1 MSRTPLFAAVMKALA
16 PSFQDDGL
24 VLPRSS
30 ALTRRRLLRLSAAA
44 AGVTALSPV
53 LNWSAYAKKKARPE
67 KNGPRSVAIIGGG
80 VAGLTAAYRLQPHGV
95 KPVLFEA
102 SNRWGGRMFTVYDFY
117 KGMFCEL
124 GGEFVDTN
132 HEDLQKL
139 AAELGV
145 GLQKLAAEGDGED
158 LYFFKN
164 QFHTPK
170 EMIDPD
176 KQAGAFAPIAKRIA
190 ADAAKLTHK
199 NEDWTPYARKLDRM
213 SLKAYLEQFRGKT
226 DDWAIDLLD
235 VAYNIEFGLLTEDQS
250 SLNMVDFITTDL
262 AKPFQMFGES
272 DEVFRIKGGSS
283 ALIKALVA
291 ALENKIEMKQG
302 YTLTALD
309 HKGGQIVM
317 SFDAPGGASS
327 ASFDAV
333 ILALPFTKL
342 RQVKG
347 LEGLRLGAEKLKC
360 IRELGYG
367 SNAKIL
373 QGTTSRIWRSPESG
387 LPAPSNGTFYS
398 DLGFQNLWDSS
409 RAQPGDA
416 GIITDFLGAKPGMND
431 AKSALDAFRA
441 DLPKMSPKMAESIDP
456 NAVTSWFWAVY
467 PYTLGSYASSKVGQ
481 YTTMLEVASE
491 PALRGRL
498 QFAGEHTS
506 SDFLGYMNGGVQ
518 SGDRAAA
525 ALVKSMALHK

>member
-80 VAGLTAAYRLQPHGV
+80 VAGLTAAYRLQAHGV

-291 ALENKIEMKQG
+291 SLENKIEMKQG

-367 SNAKIL
+367 SSAKIL

-491 PALRGRL
+491 PALGGRL